1 MKGTFKMSYLPQH
14 GHVAWRMCLESRR
27 IVQVSVEGCPP
38 PSMGPKNEPHIHRKP
53 PFGVD
58 CHRKQEDNGLIIQP
72 EMLKK
77 EV

>member
-1 MKGTFKMSYLPQH
+1 
-14 GHVAWRMCLESRR
+14 
-27 IVQVSVEGCPP
+27 
-38 PSMGPKNEPHIHRKP
+38 MGPKNEPHIHRKP